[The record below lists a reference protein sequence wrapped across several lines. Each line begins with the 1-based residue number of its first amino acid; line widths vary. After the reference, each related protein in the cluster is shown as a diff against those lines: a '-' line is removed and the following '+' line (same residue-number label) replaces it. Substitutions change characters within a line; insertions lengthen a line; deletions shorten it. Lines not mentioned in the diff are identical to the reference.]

1 MKRNTLLLW
10 AMLAV
15 LAVVLAWGG
24 LTLTLL
30 LPTLQPVQ
38 RQGFL
43 DLLSAH
49 WPVLALSG
57 GLVVLGAG
65 VLVAPWLRRLRSEP
79 ARLLE
84 QTRLLLAQSEAN
96 TPIPAP
102 PTLPHLQA
110 LADAIQSLA
119 GQRDLLRR
127 TMTTQIEDAARGVQR
142 EKNRLAALVAELSQ
156 SVVVCNMDG
165 RIMLYNHRAR
175 LQFKALSPTP
185 ALAGGAELM
194 GIGRSIYSVFDRQ
207 WVQHALDSVCQRV
220 ARGAA
225 NPSSQFVI
233 STHSGQLLR
242 VQLAP
247 VQDPE
252 GGSDAHPRGMGGFV
266 LMLDNVTRSFEEEAR
281 HDQWLQDLS
290 TRVRSALSGIHLAL
304 DKLEPSGADGAT
316 TSPALRA
323 VREEVGA
330 LRRYVDEQARQAAAG
345 RKARWL
351 QEDVQASD
359 LGLAAQR
366 WIQTHWACPLI
377 LDAVDDKVWLR
388 VDSYS
393 LLQALTHLAGRVVE
407 EFDARFLQLRAKRVA
422 DRAHLD
428 LIWIGSTMSTETVM
442 SWELNPMQLGDQ
454 TLDMSVRDVVERHGA
469 DFWFERERVNY
480 QAFFRFSLPLAAI
493 PDPMEAAPSSAQ
505 SSRPE
510 YYDFDFFGAV
520 QSTQS
525 LDEQLLSEI
534 TFTVFDTET
543 TGLNPAQG
551 DAIIQIGAARIVH
564 GKLRDSEVFDQLVDP
579 ERNIPAATIPIHGIT
594 QDMVQGKPRIAQ
606 VLPAFHAFALD
617 TVLVAHNAAFDMKF
631 LQLQEAQSGVAFR
644 QPVLDTLLLSAVVHP
659 NQASHRLEAIAERF
673 GITVQGRHTALGD
686 ARVTAQIWLHL
697 IPLLQ
702 AMGIQTLGQ
711 ARAAAEKTYY
721 ARLKY

>member
-1 MKRNTLLLW
+1 MKPKLSLSLVLVGVAALLMLWGVLATALLLST
-10 AMLAV
+10 LEPPQH
-15 LAVVLAWGG
+15 AW
-24 LTLTLL
+24 LTGIL
-30 LPTLQPVQ
+30 
-38 RQGFL
+38 RE
-43 DLLSAH
+43 H
-49 WPVLALSG
+49 WPVLALSLAIVVSG
-57 GLVVLGAG
+57 VGL
-65 VLVAPWLRRLRSEP
+65 LVAPWMRRVTGGP

-84 QTRLLLAQSEAN
+84 QTRVLLAQSEPHVA
-96 TPIPAP
+96 IPPVA
-102 PTLPHLQA
+102 TLPHLQP

-119 GQRDLLRR
+119 GQRNTLRQ
-127 TMTTQIEDAARGVQR
+127 TMGTQIEAAARGVQR

-185 ALAGGAELM
+185 ALAGGVELM
-194 GIGRSIYSVFDRQ
+194 GIGRSIYSVIDRQ
-207 WVQHALDSVCQRV
+207 WVQHALDSVRQRM
-220 ARGAA
+220 ARGATH
-225 NPSSQFVI
+225 PSTQFVV

-252 GGSDAHPRGMGGFV
+252 GSSVADADGMGGFV

-281 HDQWLQDLS
+281 HDQWLSDLS
-290 TRVRSALSGIHLAL
+290 TKVRSALSGIHLAL
-304 DKLEPSGADGAT
+304 DKLELPVPAMAGPS
-316 TSPALRA
+316 SALRA
-323 VREEVGA
+323 VRDEVGV

-359 LGLAAQR
+359 LAQAAR
-366 WIQTHWACPLI
+366 HWIQAHWACPLM
-377 LDAVDDKVWLR
+377 LDGVHSGVWLR

-407 EFDARFLQLRAKRVA
+407 EFDARFLQLRAQVVG

-428 LIWIGSTMSTETVM
+428 LVWTGSVMSTETAM
-442 SWELNPMQLGDQ
+442 GWEINPMQLGDRM
-454 TLDMSVRDVVERHGA
+454 LDMSVRDVVERHGA

-480 QAFFRFSLPLAAI
+480 QSFFRFSLPLAAV
-493 PDPMEAAPSSAQ
+493 PELAEPQPLTPQ
-505 SSRPE
+505 FSRPE
-510 YYDFDFFGAV
+510 FYDFDFFGAV

-525 LDEQLLSEI
+525 LDEQRLSEM

-543 TGLNPAQG
+543 TGLNPAEG
-551 DAIIQIGAARIVH
+551 DEIIQIGATRIVH
-564 GKLRDSEVFDQLVDP
+564 GKLLGAELFDQLVDP
-579 ERNIPAATIPIHGIT
+579 GRPIPAATIPIHGIT
-594 QDMVQGKPRIAQ
+594 QDMVQGQPRIAQ

-631 LQLQEAQSGVAFR
+631 LQLKEAQSGVAFH

-659 NQASHRLEAIAERF
+659 NQAAHRLEAIAERL
-673 GITVQGRHTALGD
+673 GIAVQGRHTALGD
-686 ARVTAQIWLHL
+686 ARVTAQIWLQL

-711 ARAAAEKTYY
+711 ARAAAQKTYY

>member
-1 MKRNTLLLW
+1 MKRNTPLLW
-10 AMLAV
+10 ALLAV
-15 LAVVLAWGG
+15 LAVLLVWDGV
-24 LTLTLL
+24 TLTLL
-30 LPTLQPVQ
+30 LPTLQPAQ
-38 RQGFL
+38 RQWFQ
-43 DLLSAH
+43 DVLLSH

-57 GLVVLGAG
+57 ALVVFGAG
-65 VLVAPWLRRLRSEP
+65 LLLAPWLRRLTSEP

-84 QTRLLLAQSEAN
+84 QTRMLLAHSESQA
-96 TPIPAP
+96 PIPAAK
-102 PTLPHLQA
+102 TLPHLQA

-119 GQRDLLRR
+119 GQRDTLRA
-127 TMTTQIEDAARGVQR
+127 TMSSQIADAARGVQR

-175 LQFKALSPTP
+175 LQFKALSSTP

-194 GIGRSIYSVFDRQ
+194 GIGRSIYSVFERQ
-207 WVQHALDSVCQRV
+207 WVQHALDNVRQRL

-233 STHSGQLLR
+233 TTHSGQLLR
-242 VQLAP
+242 VHLAP

-252 GGSDAHPRGMGGFV
+252 GGSDAHPYGMGGFV
-266 LMLDNVTRSFEEEAR
+266 LMLDNVTRSFDEEAR

-290 TRVRSALSGIHLAL
+290 TRVRSALSGIHVAL
-304 DKLEPSGADGAT
+304 DKLEPTAPNGAVA
-316 TSPALRA
+316 SPALRA

-351 QEDVQASD
+351 QEDMQASD

-366 WIQTHWACPLI
+366 WIQTHWRCPLI
-377 LDAVDDKVWLR
+377 LDAVDDNVWLR

-407 EFDARFLQLRAKRVA
+407 EFDARFLQLRAQRA
-422 DRAHLD
+422 GDRAHLD
-428 LIWIGSTMSTETVM
+428 LVWIGSVMSTETAM

-469 DFWFERERVNY
+469 NFWFERERVNY
-480 QAFFRFSLPLAAI
+480 QAFFRFSLPLA
-493 PDPMEAAPSSAQ
+493 DAPESAEPASPAVA

-525 LDEQLLSEI
+525 LDEQLLSDI

-543 TGLNPAQG
+543 TGLNPAEG
-551 DAIIQIGAARIVH
+551 DQIIQIGAARIVH
-564 GKLRDSEVFDQLVDP
+564 GKLRGSEVFDQLVDP
-579 ERNIPAATIPIHGIT
+579 GRNIPAATIPIHGIT
-594 QDMVQGKPRIAQ
+594 QDMVRGQPRIAQ

-631 LQLQEAQSGVAFR
+631 LQLQEESSGVAFR

-673 GITVQGRHTALGD
+673 GIAVQGRHTALGD
-686 ARVTAQIWLHL
+686 ARVTAQIWLQL

-702 AMGIQTLGQ
+702 AMGIQTLGE
-711 ARAAAEKTYY
+711 ARVAAEQTYY

>member
-1 MKRNTLLLW
+1 MKRNTPLLW
-10 AMLAV
+10 ALFA
-15 LAVVLAWGG
+15 LLGTLLAWSG
-24 LTLTLL
+24 LALTLL
-30 LPTLQPVQ
+30 LPTMQPGQ
-38 RQGFL
+38 RQWFL
-43 DLLSAH
+43 DVLLAH
-49 WPVLALSG
+49 WPVLVLSG
-57 GLVVLGAG
+57 GLVVVVAG
-65 VLVAPWLRRLRSEP
+65 LLLAPWLRRLTSEP

-84 QTRLLLAQSEAN
+84 QTRILLAHSGSQ
-96 TPIPAP
+96 TPIPTSQ
-102 PTLPHLQA
+102 TLPHLQA
-110 LADAIQSLA
+110 LADAIQTLA
-119 GQRDLLRR
+119 GQRDTLRS
-127 TMTTQIEDAARGVQR
+127 TMHTQIEDAARGVQR

-194 GIGRSIYSVFDRQ
+194 GIGRSIYSVFERQ
-207 WVQHALDSVCQRV
+207 WVQHALDSVRQRM

-252 GGSDAHPRGMGGFV
+252 SASDADPYGMGGFV

-290 TRVRSALSGIHLAL
+290 TRVRSELSGIHLAL
-304 DKLEPSGADGAT
+304 EKLEHGGLDSTKDL
-316 TSPALRA
+316 PALRA
-323 VREEVGA
+323 VREDVGV

-366 WIQTHWACPLI
+366 WIQTYWACPLL
-377 LDAVDDKVWLR
+377 LDAVDDNVWLR

-407 EFDARFLQLRAKRVA
+407 EFDARFLQLRAKLA
-422 DRAHLD
+422 GDRAHLD
-428 LIWIGSTMSTETVM
+428 LVWIGSVMSTETAM

-454 TLDMSVRDVVERHGA
+454 TLDVSVRDVVERHGA

-480 QAFFRFSLPLAAI
+480 QAFFRFSLPLTAVPEPAESV
-493 PDPMEAAPSSAQ
+493 PPAGSY
-505 SSRPE
+505 SRPE

-525 LDEQLLSEI
+525 LDEQALSEI

-551 DAIIQIGAARIVH
+551 DEIIQIGAARIVH
-564 GKLRDSEVFDQLVDP
+564 GKLREAEVFDQLVDP
-579 ERNIPAATIPIHGIT
+579 GRNIPAATIPIHGIT
-594 QDMVQGKPRIAQ
+594 QAMVQGQPRIAQ

-631 LQLQEAQSGVAFR
+631 LQLQETNSGVAFR

-673 GITVQGRHTALGD
+673 GIAVQGRHTALGD
-686 ARVTAQIWLHL
+686 ARVTAQIWLQL

>member
-1 MKRNTLLLW
+1 MKRNTPLLW
-10 AMLAV
+10 ALLAV
-15 LAVVLAWGG
+15 LAVLLAWGG

-30 LPTLQPVQ
+30 LPTLQPDQ
-38 RQGFL
+38 REWLL
-43 DLLSAH
+43 DLWVNHWAVPVLSA
-49 WPVLALSG
+49 A
-57 GLVVLGAG
+57 LVVAAAG
-65 VLVAPWLRRLRSEP
+65 WLLAPWLRRIASEP

-84 QTRLLLAQSEAN
+84 QTRILLAHSGAQ
-96 TPIPAP
+96 TPVPTAK
-102 PTLPHLQA
+102 TLPHLQA
-110 LADAIQSLA
+110 LADAIQTLA
-119 GQRDLLRR
+119 GQRDTLRR
-127 TMTTQIEDAARGVQR
+127 TMHTQIEDAARGVQR

-194 GIGRSIYSVFDRQ
+194 GIGRSIYSVFERQ
-207 WVQHALDSVCQRV
+207 WVQHALESVYQRM

-252 GGSDAHPRGMGGFV
+252 GGADAHAHGMGGFV

-304 DKLEPSGADGAT
+304 DKLEPVAT
-316 TSPALRA
+316 GGTGTSPALRA
-323 VREEVGA
+323 VREEVGV

-359 LGLAAQR
+359 LAQAAQR

-377 LDAVDDKVWLR
+377 LDEVDHSLWMR

-407 EFDARFLQLRAKRVA
+407 EFDARFLQMRAKRA
-422 DRAHLD
+422 DDRVHLD
-428 LIWIGSTMSTETVM
+428 LVWTGSVMSTETAM

-454 TLDMSVRDVVERHGA
+454 TLDMSVREVVERHAA
-469 DFWFERERVNY
+469 DFWFERERANY
-480 QAFFRFSLPLAAI
+480 QAFFRFSLPLAAV
-493 PDPMEAAPSSAQ
+493 PETVEEVPSESS

-525 LDEQLLSEI
+525 LDDQALSEI

-543 TGLNPAQG
+543 TGLNPSQG
-551 DAIIQIGAARIVH
+551 DEIIQIGAARIVH
-564 GKLRDSEVFDQLVDP
+564 GKLLNSEVFDQLVDP
-579 ERNIPAATIPIHGIT
+579 GRAIPAVTIPIHGIT
-594 QDMVQGKPRIAQ
+594 QDMVQGQPRIAQ

-631 LQLQEAQSGVAFR
+631 LQLQEAKSGVAFR

-659 NQASHRLEAIAERF
+659 NQPSHRLEAIAERF

-686 ARVTAQIWLHL
+686 ARVTALIWLQL

-702 AMGIQTLGQ
+702 AMGIQTLGD